1 MRSSKVHCG
10 GSIISRKHILSAWH
24 CVNNENKED
33 LTVVFGVTDAIKEG
47 DKTNEFKILD
57 FTKHPNYI
65 SNKVV
70 ENEDTTPLHHM

>member
-24 CVNNENKED
+24 CLNNENKED
-33 LTVVFGVTDAIKEG
+33 LTVVIGVTDALKEG
-47 DKTNEFKILD
+47 DKTNEFKILE
-57 FTKHPNYI
+57 FTQHPNYI

-70 ENEDTTPLHHM
+70 ENEGTTHLRHS